1 MAASS
6 RWQCD
11 RAAGASGAI
20 QFHGVITDEDGR
32 PVPNVLIEARHAA
45 GDDDNAATKIGRLR
59 CDGRN
64 YPRPKSVI
72 TDQQGRYSMRM
83 VPPRAPEHG
92 AAPFIAVSVHARGLL
107 DRLITRAYLPG
118 CHLAK
123 DSLLR
128 RLPAERRQALI
139 ATRDDIGLRFDITLR
154 PAHGVRVETFVEP
167 QQEAAT

>member
-1 MAASS
+1 MAAAS

-11 RAAGASGAI
+11 RAVGASGAI
-20 QFHGVITDEDGR
+20 LFHGVITGEDGR
-32 PVPNVLIEARHAA
+32 PVPDALIETWHSA
-45 GDDDNAATKIGRLR
+45 GDDNNAVTKTGLLR
-59 CDGRN
+59 CNSRIN
-64 YPRPKSVI
+64 IRPNSVI
-72 TDQQGRYSMRM
+72 TDQQGRYSVRM

-92 AAPFIAVSVHARGLL
+92 SAPYIAVSVHARGLL

-139 ATRDDIGLRFDITLR
+139 ATRDDIGLRFDIALR
-154 PAHGVRVETFVEP
+154 PATLVTAETSDEP
-167 QQEAAT
+167 RPEAAK

>member
-1 MAASS
+1 MAASP

-32 PVPNVLIEARHAA
+32 PVPNVLIETWHAA
-45 GDDDNAATKIGRLR
+45 GDDDNAATKIGRPR
-59 CDGRN
+59 CDGRIN
-64 YPRPKSVI
+64 ARPTCVI
-72 TDQQGRYSMRM
+72 TDQQGRYSVKM
-83 VPPRAPEHG
+83 VPPLAPEHG
-92 AAPFIAVSVHARGLL
+92 SAPFIAVSVEARGLL

-154 PAHGVRVETFVEP
+154 PAIGMTVDTSGEP
-167 QQEAAT
+167 RQEAAT

>member
-11 RAAGASGAI
+11 RAVGASGAI

-139 ATRDDIGLRFDITLR
+139 ATRDDIGFRFDITLR
-154 PAHGVRVETFVEP
+154 PVHNAKVETSGEP
-167 QQEAAT
+167 QEEAAT

>member
-1 MAASS
+1 M
-6 RWQCD
+6 
-11 RAAGASGAI
+11 
-20 QFHGVITDEDGR
+20 ITGEDGR
-32 PVPNVLIEARHAA
+32 PVPDALIETWHAA
-45 GDDDNAATKIGRLR
+45 GDDNNAATTTGLPR
-59 CDGRN
+59 CDRRTST
-64 YPRPKSVI
+64 RPSSAI
-72 TDQQGRYSMRM
+72 TDQQGRYSVRM
-83 VPPRAPEHG
+83 VPSRAPEHG

-154 PAHGVRVETFVEP
+154 PAIGMTVDTSGEP
-167 QQEAAT
+167 RQEAAT

>member
-1 MAASS
+1 MAASP

-32 PVPNVLIEARHAA
+32 PVPNVLIETWHAA

-64 YPRPKSVI
+64 YTLPKSVI

-92 AAPFIAVSVHARGLL
+92 TAPFIAVSVHARGLL

-154 PAHGVRVETFVEP
+154 PAIYVTAEISDEP
-167 QQEAAT
+167 LPEAAK

>member
-1 MAASS
+1 
-6 RWQCD
+6 
-11 RAAGASGAI
+11 
-20 QFHGVITDEDGR
+20 
-32 PVPNVLIEARHAA
+32 
-45 GDDDNAATKIGRLR
+45 
-59 CDGRN
+59 
-64 YPRPKSVI
+64 
-72 TDQQGRYSMRM
+72 MRM

-92 AAPFIAVSVHARGLL
+92 AAPFIAVSVHTRGLL

-123 DSLLR
+123 DPPLLR

>member
-1 MAASS
+1 MAASP

-20 QFHGVITDEDGR
+20 QVHGVITGEDGR
-32 PVPNVLIEARHAA
+32 PVPDALVETRPAA
-45 GDDDNAATKIGRLR
+45 DDNNATTTSGLLR
-59 CDGRN
+59 CNGQTFT
-64 YPRPKSVI
+64 RPNSAI
-72 TDQQGRYSMRM
+72 TDQRGRYSVRM
-83 VPPRAPEHG
+83 VPPRASEHG

-139 ATRDDIGLRFDITLR
+139 ATRDEIGFRFDITLR
-154 PAHGVRVETFVEP
+154 SANGVTGEITGEP
-167 QQEAAT
+167 HLEAAT

>member
-1 MAASS
+1 MAASP

-32 PVPNVLIEARHAA
+32 PVPNVLIETWHAA
-45 GDDDNAATKIGRLR
+45 GDDDNAATKIGRPR

-64 YPRPKSVI
+64 YTRPKSVI
-72 TDQQGRYSMRM
+72 TDQQGRYSVKM
-83 VPPRAPEHG
+83 VPPLAPEHG
-92 AAPFIAVSVHARGLL
+92 SAPFIAVSVEARGHL

-154 PAHGVRVETFVEP
+154 PAICVTAETSDESRQGAV
-167 QQEAAT
+167 T